1 MSREAQNGHDT
12 RGYMNG
18 FPHARHL
25 VIMSLPS
32 RAPSQYGR
40 HSGVIGVGSGRSRS
54 MGGDSTRKLG

>member
-1 MSREAQNGHDT
+1 MSREAQKGHDT

-32 RAPSQYGR
+32 RAPSQ
-40 HSGVIGVGSGRSRS
+40 
-54 MGGDSTRKLG
+54 